1 MKTRRPDSRPSESPG
16 GPSRPAGALRPG
28 GRGSAAGRAPGLV
41 CSTAARRAA
50 LGWAALGWAALA
62 VLAAGSAEAYRF
74 FDSRGEDAPLR
85 SWRLVG
91 ADEALRWSAAAWGPG
106 TALDWEVAP
115 DPDFEG
121 LFGGASGVLPHLER
135 ALASWSD
142 LPSTDIT
149 WTASLPDEAN
159 DEFPEADGR
168 NTFFLDAESGAGG
181 YAALWSRRNE
191 EEVWEL
197 VECDFTLGS
206 WAARTPESDR
216 DEARRIAAAT
226 ATIVHELG
234 HCIGLAHAG
243 SLSMLGRRGQ
253 RLLSLRNQPVE
264 LIHPRDPAM
273 SYGYAQRNPAGVPP
287 DDAVGASLLRP
298 AAGWWQR
305 TGTIYG
311 RLHTGGDPAPWVQV
325 WAVPTGSDRPLE
337 DRIGGFSDER
347 GRFRLEGLPAGD
359 YLLWAHPLVI
369 QAAHFVLGAN
379 GAPFDLDDTVLGRPV
394 RVRPGQ
400 YTTGVEIPMRIGRT
414 SRPPPDIPPPS
425 EPAPL
430 APADSWSVPCPG
442 IRVRA
447 ERPYPADGPHG
458 ASEPD
463 FERGGDVW
471 LTTEV
476 VVEWAADAEGV
487 VFDWAGLY
495 RDWRMPYWRRRSIR
509 DAPPR
514 AGAPYLDLALPEW
527 GVTGTGETVRHTLVV
542 DWPESAEAGL
552 RFRSADGE
560 CSDRPTFVCR
570 ADGCGLR

>member
-1 MKTRRPDSRPSESPG
+1 MTRAFAHP
-16 GPSRPAGALRPG
+16 
-28 GRGSAAGRAPGLV
+28 
-41 CSTAARRAA
+41 RRSAA
-50 LGWAALGWAALA
+50 LGWAAAV

-91 ADEALRWSAAAWGPG
+91 AEEALRWSAAAWGPG
-106 TALDWEVAP
+106 AALVWEVAP

-121 LFGGASGVLPHLER
+121 LFGGASGVLPHLQR
-135 ALASWSD
+135 ALASWSG

-159 DEFPEADGR
+159 HEFAEADGR

-191 EEVWEL
+191 EDLWEL

-206 WAARTPESDR
+206 WAARPRQDAR
-216 DEARRIAAAT
+216 DETRRLASAV

-243 SLSMLGRRGQ
+243 TLSLLGRRGQ
-253 RLLSLRNQPVE
+253 PVLGHRIQPVE

-273 SYGYAQRNPAGVPP
+273 SYGRSQRDPAAVPA

-298 AAGWWQR
+298 AAGWWPR
-305 TGTIYG
+305 TGSIYG
-311 RLHTGGDPAPWVQV
+311 RLHTDGDPAPWVQV
-325 WAVPTGSDRPLE
+325 WAAPTGSDHPLR
-337 DRIGGFSDER
+337 DRVGVFTDER
-347 GRFRLEGLPAGD
+347 GRFRLEGLPPGG
-359 YLLWAHPLVI
+359 YLLWAHPLVSKD
-369 QAAHFVLGAN
+369 AHFLLGAN
-379 GAPFDLDDTVLGRPV
+379 GAPLDLDDTVLGRPV
-394 RVRPGQ
+394 RVRAGQ
-400 YTTGVEIPMRIGRT
+400 YATGVEIPLRIGRE
-414 SRPPPDIPPPS
+414 SRPLPDAPPPAR
-425 EPAPL
+425 PAPL
-430 APADSWSVPCPG
+430 LPADGWSVPCPG

-447 ERPYPADGPHG
+447 GRPYPADGPHG

-463 FERGGDVW
+463 PGIGGDVW
-471 LTTEV
+471 LTTEL

-495 RDWRMPYWRRRSIR
+495 RDWRVPYWRRRPIR
-509 DAPPR
+509 EAPPR
-514 AGAPYLDLALPEW
+514 AGAPYFDLAIPEW
-527 GVTGTGETVRHTLVV
+527 EVAEAGETVRHTLVV

-552 RFRSADGE
+552 RFRSASGA
-560 CSDRPTFVCR
+560 CGDRPTFVCR

>member
-1 MKTRRPDSRPSESPG
+1 MTTRRPDSLPAGSPG
-16 GPSRPAGALRPG
+16 GPPRPARAPRPAGR
-28 GRGSAAGRAPGLV
+28 GRFR
-41 CSTAARRAA
+41 STAPRRAA
-50 LGWAALGWAALA
+50 LVSWAALA
-62 VLAAGSAEAYRF
+62 ALAAAGAAEAYRF

-91 ADEALRWSAAAWGPG
+91 PEEALRWSAAAWGPG
-106 TALDWEVAP
+106 ASLAWEVAP

-149 WTASLPDEAN
+149 WTASLVEDADSESA
-159 DEFPEADGR
+159 AVDGR

-181 YAALWSRRNE
+181 YAAIWSRRNDE
-191 EEVWEL
+191 DDLWEL
-197 VECDFTLGS
+197 VECDFTLGR
-206 WAARTPESDR
+206 WAARAPQGAA
-216 DEARRIAAAT
+216 DEARRIASAT

-234 HCIGLAHAG
+234 HCLGLAHAG
-243 SLSMLGRRGQ
+243 TLSLLGRRGQ
-253 RLLSLRNQPVE
+253 PLLGARNQPVE

-273 SYGYAQRNPAGVPP
+273 SYGYAQRNPAGVPA

-298 AAGWWQR
+298 AAGWWPR
-305 TGTIYG
+305 TGAIHG
-311 RLHTGGDPAPWVQV
+311 RLHAGGDPAPWVQV
-325 WAVPTGSDRPLE
+325 WAVPTGSDNPLE
-337 DRIGGFSDER
+337 DRVGGFTDDR
-347 GRFRLEGLPAGD
+347 GRFRLEGLPPGD

-369 QAAHFVLGAN
+369 GAAHFLLGAN
-379 GAPFDLDDTVLGRPV
+379 GAPRDLDDTVLGRPV
-394 RVRPGQ
+394 RVGPGQ
-400 YTTGVEIPMRIGRT
+400 YATGVEIPMRIGRT
-414 SRPPPDIPPPS
+414 SRPPPDVPPPS

-430 APADSWSVPCPG
+430 APSEGWSVPCPG

-447 ERPYPADGPHG
+447 ARPYPVDGPRG
-458 ASEPD
+458 ASAPEFD
-463 FERGGDVW
+463 LGGDVW

-487 VFDWAGLY
+487 VFDWTGLY

-514 AGAPYLDLALPEW
+514 AGAPYLDLAIPEW
-527 GVTGTGETVRHTLVV
+527 GVADAGGAVRHTLVL

-552 RFRSADGE
+552 RFRSASGA
-560 CSDRPTFVCR
+560 CGDRPTFACGP
-570 ADGCGLR
+570 DGCGLR